1 MMNEFRIYDVLGYVL
16 QDDILGFGGVAFDGE
31 TVEDFIE
38 TTLLSKTNS
47 VKDLNEKL
55 VACGIL
61 PIEITPEQFLNN
73 AKRYI
78 RNYGELSEKEIYE
91 LPWQQKRRTKSEVE
105 KIISDVELFL
115 DVYDVFEEE
124 AEYFDIDQN
133 EVVELILN

>member
-1 MMNEFRIYDVLGYVL
+1 MNELKIYDVLGFVL
-16 QDDILGFGGVAFDGE
+16 QDDSTGFGGAAFDGE

-38 TTLLSKTNS
+38 TTLLSKNNS
-47 VKDLNEKL
+47 VEDLNEKL
-55 VACGIL
+55 VSYGIL
-61 PIEITPEQFLNN
+61 PIEITPQQFLNN

-78 RNYGELSEKEIYE
+78 GNYCDLSEEELSE

-133 EVVELILN
+133 EVIELILN

>member
-78 RNYGELSEKEIYE
+78 RNYGDLSEKEIYE

>member
-1 MMNEFRIYDVLGYVL
+1 MNEFRIYDVLGYVL

-78 RNYGELSEKEIYE
+78 RNYGDLSEKEIYE

>member
-78 RNYGELSEKEIYE
+78 RNYGDLSEKEIYE
-91 LPWQQKRRTKSEVE
+91 LPWQQKHRTKSEVE
-105 KIISDVELFL
+105 KIVSDIELFL
-115 DVYDVFEEE
+115 DVYDVFDEE
-124 AEYFDIDQN
+124 AEYFCIN
-133 EVVELILN
+133 RNKVVELIL

>member
-61 PIEITPEQFLNN
+61 PIEITPQQFLNN

-78 RNYGELSEKEIYE
+78 RNYGDLSEEEFAE

-105 KIISDVELFL
+105 KILSDVELFL

>member
-78 RNYGELSEKEIYE
+78 RNYGDLSEKEIYE
-91 LPWQQKRRTKSEVE
+91 LPWQQKRRTESEVE